1 MRRGHGQKKENDATV
16 VGCQQMRLK
25 AWQLDQNKENVD
37 KEVEGRQQI

>member
-1 MRRGHGQKKENDATV
+1 MRRGHGLKKKNDATV
-16 VGCQQMRLK
+16 VGGQMRLK